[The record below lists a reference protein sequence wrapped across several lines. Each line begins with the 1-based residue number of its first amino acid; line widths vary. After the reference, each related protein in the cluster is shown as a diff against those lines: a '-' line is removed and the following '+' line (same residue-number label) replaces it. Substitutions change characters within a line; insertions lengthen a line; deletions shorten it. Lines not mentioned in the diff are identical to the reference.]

1 MAIDDIRKQAG
12 KDACAPRINK
22 SVCDMKK
29 LRTPF
34 VCLLALLPV
43 AVYCLW
49 SPSATAA
56 ATKQVVWYKI
66 DAQLKLD
73 DREHPVII
81 EGRETLTWLNDST
94 DRISELQFHL
104 YLNAFKN
111 EKSTFFRESGGQLRN
126 DRFEA
131 GEWGWIDVK
140 EMRIAGGEDLTSKIE
155 FIHPDDDNADDQ
167 SVIRVP
173 LARPVGPGEKIVLD
187 VVFNA
192 RLPRV
197 FARSGYWGSF
207 AMVGQWFPKIGV
219 WEAVGERRR
228 HEAGWNCHQY
238 HAHSEFYADFGVY
251 DVTVTVPP
259 VYKDKVGATGSLRS
273 ERVNQD
279 GTVTYN
285 FYQED
290 VHDFAWSVDK
300 NFVKVVRTFKPDE
313 HVTAGEIEEWSRIL
327 KLPAEQIRLKD
338 MTVTL
343 LIQNENRGQIDRHFK
358 AAFNAIKYFGLWY
371 GVYPYGTLTII
382 DPPYNGGGAGGM
394 EYPTLITAGT
404 RWRPGLDQ
412 NPEEVVVHEF
422 GHQYWYGLV
431 ATNEFEE
438 SWLDEGFNT
447 YSTGKVLGQAYG
459 PAVIPFS
466 DWSINWFYFPV
477 EVPHP
482 LEDRLLTLQGK
493 FNDPILTPAWKFYDS
508 FSYGV
513 NSYPRTGLTL
523 KTLEGFL
530 GPDVMAQLMRTYH
543 QRWRFGHP
551 TSEDF
556 FDLANEVSGQDL
568 DWFFDQF
575 VRGTSTLD
583 YEVAEAKSTPPDAE
597 AGMYDREGKRI
608 EVKEEDKESEQSS
621 TYNTE
626 IDVRRLGEAWFPVE
640 LLVLLKNGTLIRI
653 TPGAVRSGVIE
664 YRIQNDADKS
674 VTTDAW
680 PITDRWK
687 KFKFT
692 TGSEIQMVQ
701 LDPSRKILLDANL
714 TNNGRSN
721 ATGTKGA
728 LRWASGA
735 LFWLQSALQAISFF
749 S

>member
-1 MAIDDIRKQAG
+1 
-12 KDACAPRINK
+12 
-22 SVCDMKK
+22 MKK
-29 LRTPF
+29 LPVLF
-34 VCLLALLPV
+34 ICLLGILAV
-43 AVYCLW
+43 AGYCLCW
-49 SPSATAA
+49 PSAIAA
-56 ATKQVVWYKI
+56 ASKQVVWYKI
-66 DAQLKLD
+66 DAKLKLD
-73 DREHPVII
+73 EHEHPVII
-81 EGRETLTWLNDST
+81 EGRENLTWLNDSP

-111 EKSTFFRESGGQLRN
+111 EKSTFFRESGGQLRG
-126 DRFEA
+126 DHFEA

-140 EMRIAGGEDLTSKIE
+140 EMRIEGGEDLTPKIE

-167 SVIRVP
+167 TVIRVP
-173 LARPVGPGEKIVLD
+173 LTRPVAPGQKIALD

-207 AMVGQWFPKIGV
+207 AMVAQWFPKIGV

-228 HEAGWNCHQY
+228 LEAGWNCHQY
-238 HAHSEFYADFGVY
+238 HANSEFYADFGVY
-251 DVTVTVPP
+251 DVTMTVPP
-259 VYKDKVGATGSLRS
+259 AYKDKVGATGALRS

-290 VHDFAWSVDK
+290 VHEFAWAADK
-300 NFVKVVRTFKPDE
+300 SFVKVVRPFKADE
-313 HVTAGEIEEWSRIL
+313 QVTAREIAEWSERL
-327 KLPAEQIRLKD
+327 QLPAEQIRLKD
-338 MTVTL
+338 VTVTL
-343 LIQNENRGQIDRHFK
+343 LIQNENRGQIDRHFR

-371 GVYPYGTLTII
+371 GAYPYDTLTII
-382 DPPYNGGGAGGM
+382 DPPYNGGGAAGM

-412 NPEEVVVHEF
+412 NPEEVIVHEF

-447 YSTGKVLGQAYG
+447 YSTAKVLDEAYG
-459 PAVIPFS
+459 TAVIPFS
-466 DWSINWFYFPV
+466 AWSINWFYFPV
-477 EVPHP
+477 EIRHP

-493 FNDPILTPAWKFYDS
+493 FNDPILTPSWKFYDS

-513 NSYPRTGLTL
+513 NSYPRTDLTL
-523 KTLEGFL
+523 NTLEGFL
-530 GPDVMAQLMRTYH
+530 GGDVMARLMRTYH
-543 QRWRFGHP
+543 QRWRFRHP
-551 TSEDF
+551 TSGDF

-575 VRGTSTLD
+575 VRGTYTLD
-583 YEVAEAKSTPPDAE
+583 YEIAEAKSTARNAE
-597 AGMYDREGKRI
+597 AGIYDRDGKRI
-608 EVKEEDKESEQSS
+608 EVKEEEEEKASNQSS

-626 IDVRRLGEAWFPVE
+626 IAVRRLGEAWFPVQ
-640 LLVLLKNGTLIRI
+640 LFVTLKNHTVISIR
-653 TPGAVRSGVIE
+653 PGAVRGGVIE
-664 YRIQNDADKS
+664 YSINNHADRS
-674 VTTDAW
+674 VTADVW
-680 PITDRWK
+680 PTADRWK

-692 TGSEIQMVQ
+692 TTSEIRVVQ
-701 LDPSRKILLDANL
+701 LDPGGQILLDANL
-714 TNNGRSN
+714 TNNSRN
-721 ATGTKGA
+721 ATSGTKGA

-735 LFWLQSALQAISFF
+735 LFWLQATLQAISFF